1 MPVRSSLGN
10 SVMDNAEFWEQRQAI
25 LDGISA
31 ALAYVDDQ
39 LEDLRA
45 VIVDESEHELAR
57 G

>member
-1 MPVRSSLGN
+1 
-10 SVMDNAEFWEQRQAI
+10 MDNAEFWEQRQAI

-31 ALAYVDDQ
+31 ALAFVDDQ

-45 VIVDESEHELAR
+45 VITDESEHELAR